1 MGFGAVYDYVGSKMD
16 WIDSDLPFEGTV
28 REESLGFL
36 AERSVPTCRP
46 GEPVGAARARG
57 ADRRA
62 SAVLTGAGVLLGL
75 LPADR
80 AGEEG
85 RVIDAMVEGPST
97 YRPHVTATELVA
109 RLERRRPDHD
119 VVVTTLDGRL
129 VGFVPTSAVR
139 AVAKRPGGA
148 TGD

>member
-28 REESLGFL
+28 RGECLGLL

-46 GEPVGAARARG
+46 GESVSAARARM

-62 SAVLTGAGVLLGL
+62 SAVLNDDGVLLGL

-80 AGEEG
+80 ADG
-85 RVIDAMVEGPST
+85 RVVDAMVEGPST

-139 AVAKRPGGA
+139 AAAVHS
-148 TGD
+148 